1 MKKAARD
8 GEKTSCSGVT
18 LLELLIAMVIAALVG
33 GMILQLVVGF
43 QSRILTEIS
52 RNDLQDRAERLI
64 RFLASDIRD
73 AAFLQGPKP
82 QRAGGAPLSLVHDS
96 LTGDPLEPLPF
107 SILSDDIT
115 DGDDRLTIV
124 KAISFAPPLRLA
136 QPGLAGESGLVL
148 NRRPNRSPGST
159 RELQPAPEAINHLVL
174 ANHPLCYAVQLAD
187 LTVQLNQPLLEDAPA
202 GTEVLGVRAYAYL
215 LDPFSGSKRLR
226 RDDFTS
232 RAILDNAVDGLQF
245 EYLLADGSL
254 VNQPARPQ
262 DVRGVRISLLV
273 RDLRADQSY
282 TSETVYTLAN
292 RTYGPFRD
300 HYRRTLV
307 SQLVEVKNNGLQ

>member
-1 MKKAARD
+1 MNSAASKGKRAA
-8 GEKTSCSGVT
+8 SAGVT
-18 LLELLIAMVIAALVG
+18 LVELLVAMVIASLVG
-33 GMILQLVVGF
+33 GMILQMVVGF
-43 QSRILTEIS
+43 QARILTEIS

-64 RFLASDIRD
+64 RFLANDIRD
-73 AAFLQGPKP
+73 AAFLHGPKP
-82 QRAGGAPLSLVHDS
+82 QTSGGSLLSLVHDS
-96 LTGDPLEPLPF
+96 LAGDPLESLPF
-107 SILSDDIT
+107 SILSDDIS

-124 KAISFAPPLRLA
+124 KAISFAPPLRLV
-136 QPGLAGESGLVL
+136 QPGVAGESGLVL

-187 LTVQLNQPLLEDAPA
+187 LTLQLNQPLTEDVPV
-202 GTEVLGVRAYAYL
+202 GTEVLGVRAYTYL

-232 RAILDNAVDGLQF
+232 RAILDGAVDGLQF

-254 VNQPARPQ
+254 VNLPINPQ

-273 RDLRADQSY
+273 RDLRADKNY
-282 TSETVYTLAN
+282 TSETPYTLAN

-307 SQLVEVKNNGLQ
+307 SQLVEVKNNGL